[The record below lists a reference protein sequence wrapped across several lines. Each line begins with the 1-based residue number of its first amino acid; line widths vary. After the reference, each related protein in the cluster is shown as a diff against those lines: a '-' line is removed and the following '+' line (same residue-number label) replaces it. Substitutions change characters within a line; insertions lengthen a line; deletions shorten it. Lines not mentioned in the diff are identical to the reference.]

1 MLLLHVLVASAAA
14 TAPPSQP
21 TALRARERSAIRPQP
36 LALTRLRGGGGGGG
50 GLDWRYFVAGSISA
64 GLSHGYTTPIDVV
77 KTRMQTNPEL
87 YNGSVALAV
96 RRILDDE
103 GALFLLQGLGPTLIG
118 YGLEGALK
126 FGSYEMAK
134 PLFAHVTPS
143 TMVNYLLASC
153 VAGALASTVL
163 CPAEEVRIK
172 LVADPEYAS
181 SALGALMRM
190 SSEKGV
196 FASLSG
202 FPAMCA
208 KQVPYTMGKQVSFD
222 FLCSLVA
229 AGLAWLLGGD
239 RSALVTKLAPIIAAL
254 PAAVC
259 AAVLSHPG
267 DSLLT
272 AYYKGS
278 SDTLAQSV
286 RRVLRERGV
295 AGLFVGLQA
304 RLLHVIG
311 IIWVQLVMYDR
322 IKVALGLPATGGH

>member
-1 MLLLHVLVASAAA
+1 MLLHVLLASTAA
-14 TAPPSQP
+14 TAPPSQLSSSRVRRG
-21 TALRARERSAIRPQP
+21 ALRP
-36 LALTRLRGGGGGGG
+36 LSPALTKLRGGSGG

-96 RRILDDE
+96 RRIVDDE
-103 GALFLLQGLGPTLIG
+103 GALFLLQGLGPTLVG

-143 TMVNYLLASC
+143 KMVNYLLASC

-172 LVADPEYAS
+172 LVADPEYAPG
-181 SALGALMRM
+181 ALGALLRM
-190 SSEKGV
+190 SREKGV
-196 FASLSG
+196 LASLSG

-222 FLCSLVA
+222 FLCSLA
-229 AGLAWLLGGD
+229 ASCLAWLLGGGRD
-239 RSALVTKLAPIIAAL
+239 DALVAKLAPIAAAL

-272 AYYKGS
+272 AYYKGEHA
-278 SDTLAQSV
+278 SDSLGESV

-322 IKVALGLPATGGH
+322 LKVALGLPATGGH